1 MRGLVE
7 LGKMFFILFYFKS
20 SLRSQENKILH
31 IQIWWCHHMT
41 KHKTRNT
48 FYWTTWE
55 VISLL
60 MKFGPFIWYFKRK
73 LFKSF
78 YKSWDL
84 KNSSRPFW
92 VCKAQPLLENEISET
107 TYLIRNSKTIKI
119 CPKQPTDLLRFL
131 FTEDSLKIK
140 KVRN

>member
-1 MRGLVE
+1 
-7 LGKMFFILFYFKS
+7 
-20 SLRSQENKILH
+20 
-31 IQIWWCHHMT
+31 
-41 KHKTRNT
+41 
-48 FYWTTWE
+48 
-55 VISLL
+55 

-84 KNSSRPFW
+84 KNSSRSFW

-107 TYLIRNSKTIKI
+107 TYLIRNGKTIKI
-119 CPKQPTDLLRFL
+119 SPKQPTDLLRFL

-140 KVRN
+140 KVRNSFPRCISHIVFWQKFSFVILQNWPNFITRLCYFPIYSVKCVSCFICLVIWWRHDIRMS